1 MMGEFLEER
10 LAENIDYGSGFGAS
24 YAVST
29 VTTAGGNEYR
39 SMKHP
44 FIKAQMTIEFER
56 QTNFIISQIVDLN
69 NRAGGTYR
77 GFRVMHP
84 ADFSTKDY
92 RGAPSAFDQA
102 MILDNPTV
110 PGVYQL
116 MRWYGDSS
124 DPSCIRRRIRKP
136 VSGTVKVGVG
146 GQILPVAQWSVD
158 NTTGLV
164 TLAAN
169 KARTITAISKA
180 SSAVITVGSHSFT
193 IGDSVVITGV
203 VGMTQING
211 LRALVTG
218 ISGTTITVAI
228 NSTGFSDYVS
238 GGAVNTRPQTGEAVT
253 AGCQFDIPMRFTAD
267 LSSRFSN
274 WDTIDAGSID
284 LLEILNP

>member
-1 MMGEFLEER
+1 MGEFLEER

-84 ADFSTKDY
+84 ADYSTNNY
-92 RGAPSAFDQA
+92 RGDPTAFDQPMA
-102 MILDNPTV
+102 LVNPTV

-124 DPSCIRRRIRKP
+124 DASCIRRRIRKP
-136 VSGTVKVGVG
+136 VAGTVKVGVHG
-146 GQILPVAQWSVD
+146 AAFPAAQWSVD
-158 NTTGLV
+158 NTTGIV
-164 TLAAN
+164 TMAAN
-169 KARTITAISKA
+169 KTGTITNIAKGSTTT
-180 SSAVITVGSHSFT
+180 ITVANSMAVGE
-193 IGDSVVITGV
+193 SVLIANV

-211 LRALVTG
+211 MRAPITAA
-218 ISGTTITVAI
+218 SGTSITVAI
-228 NSTGFSDYVS
+228 NSTGFSDYAS
-238 GGAVNTRPQTGEAVT
+238 GGTLNTAPQTGESVT
-253 AGCQFDIPMRFTAD
+253 AGCEFDIPMRFTAD